1 MENIKAQTHN
11 RDVDLKIFVSEEVQQ
26 EQELFTFC
34 AHRFLNLNFQKK
46 ETTRGIPLDIQL
58 KES

>member
-46 ETTRGIPLDIQL
+46 ENN
-58 KES
+58 